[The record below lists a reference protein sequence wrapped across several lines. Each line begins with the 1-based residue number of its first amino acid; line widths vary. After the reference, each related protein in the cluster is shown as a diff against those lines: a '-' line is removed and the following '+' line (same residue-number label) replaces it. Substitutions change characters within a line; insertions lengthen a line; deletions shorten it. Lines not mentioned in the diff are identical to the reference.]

1 VYIALAII
9 WLIGILSSLQTL
21 TFPAP
26 PDDDFIAWHDPA
38 SDRIYF
44 WGPIAG
50 RLSVSYPI
58 NALTTAQSMF
68 VDQGYITTVFFIA
81 MLLIGAPMII
91 GIIVFARIRVT
102 FNRVI

>member
-21 TFPAP
+21 TFPTT
-26 PDDDFIAWHDPA
+26 PDDDFIAWHDEDPA

-50 RLSVSYPI
+50 RLSVSYSL
-58 NALTTAQSMF
+58 NASTTAQSMF
-68 VDQGYITTVFFIA
+68 VQQGYITTVFFIA
-81 MLLIGAPMII
+81 MLLIGSPMII

-102 FNRVI
+102 FN